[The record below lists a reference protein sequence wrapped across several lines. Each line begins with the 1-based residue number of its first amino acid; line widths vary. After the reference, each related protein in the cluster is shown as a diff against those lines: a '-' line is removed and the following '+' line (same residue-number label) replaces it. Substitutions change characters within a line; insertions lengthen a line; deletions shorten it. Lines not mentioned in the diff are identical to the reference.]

1 MEIYQFAGGTGTVMS
16 ANGLSGDGI
25 LYIKGA
31 TSMELQ
37 GPDTKVIYTG
47 GYSQNGLKNIK
58 GTSTAGTP
66 TGGADGDIV
75 LVYTP

>member
-1 MEIYQFAGGTGTVMS
+1 
-16 ANGLSGDGI
+16 LSGDGQLFI
-25 LYIKGA
+25 GGKAKL
-31 TSMELQ
+31 ELQ
-37 GPDTKVIYTG
+37 GYDISVVYTG
-47 GYSQNGLKNIK
+47 SPYPVVHSQNGLKNIK